1 MGHLHQWQGEPPQ
14 GKLQWSKSWDE
25 RYGDEEDMAANA
37 IFQSPE
43 EIQRL
48 RLSLKKDPEFETS
61 SNWPSLVEWCSTCTS
76 TRLVRL
82 ELPEEKKEVLEPV
95 ADKEEEIVA
104 VCKVEEE
111 DSSCEATA
119 KDAFTQTPRRRRRG
133 GRGSRM
139 RRLLAFQLMLSEKK
153 GLPLSRLLSLKE
165 TDTRF
170 SKRKEMKRLQEESAS
185 PKLHGKSVKVEEKKD
200 ECGPRKEVLSSGS
213 THFTL
218 RNFPTGANPPSSQ
231 PLPYGPCLPPSPA
244 VSPPL
249 FTPPLFTPPG
259 IPIPFHQFGQIPAA
273 NWVICGGC
281 QMWGSVVPFWAA
293 Q

>member
-1 MGHLHQWQGEPPQ
+1 MAHLHQWQGEPPE

-37 IFQSPE
+37 MFQSPE

-82 ELPEEKKEVLEPV
+82 ELPEEEKEVLEPV
-95 ADKEEEIVA
+95 TDKEEEIEA

-111 DSSCEATA
+111 DFSCEATA
-119 KDAFTQTPRRRRRG
+119 KDACTQTPRRRRRG

-153 GLPLSRLLSLKE
+153 GLPFPQGDRHKV
-165 TDTRF
+165 
-170 SKRKEMKRLQEESAS
+170 LQEEGA
-185 PKLHGKSVKVEEKKD
+185 EEVTGGVCFPEAAWE
-200 ECGPRKEVLSSGS
+200 ECQSG
-213 THFTL
+213 
-218 RNFPTGANPPSSQ
+218 GEE
-231 PLPYGPCLPPSPA
+231 G
-244 VSPPL
+244 
-249 FTPPLFTPPG
+249 
-259 IPIPFHQFGQIPAA
+259 
-273 NWVICGGC
+273 
-281 QMWGSVVPFWAA
+281 
-293 Q
+293 

>member
-1 MGHLHQWQGEPPQ
+1 MAHLHQWQCEPPE

-25 RYGDEEDMAANA
+25 RYRDEEDMAANA
-37 IFQSPE
+37 MFQSPE

-48 RLSLKKDPEFETS
+48 RLSLEKDPKFETS

-119 KDAFTQTPRRRRRG
+119 KDACTQTARMRRRG

-139 RRLLAFQLMLSEKK
+139 RRLLAFQLMLNEMK
-153 GLPLSRLLSLKE
+153 GLPLSLDSFPSRRPTPGSPRGRSRRGYRRSLLPRSCMG
-165 TDTRF
+165 RG
-170 SKRKEMKRLQEESAS
+170 SKWRRRRRRVVLGRKFYQAVQ
-185 PKLHGKSVKVEEKKD
+185 HI
-200 ECGPRKEVLSSGS
+200 
-213 THFTL
+213 L
-218 RNFPTGANPPSSQ
+218 R
-231 PLPYGPCLPPSPA
+231 
-244 VSPPL
+244 
-249 FTPPLFTPPG
+249 
-259 IPIPFHQFGQIPAA
+259 
-273 NWVICGGC
+273 
-281 QMWGSVVPFWAA
+281 
-293 Q
+293 